1 MKFLIVV
8 GVNWDIENYYF
19 EMSVNLENGIGSLL
33 EVYGVVFVCLNIYVL
48 LEIDELSEIR
58 GLILCFFVDGIKN
71 DVFFM
76 FVLLDII
83 DVCLRNI
90 S

>member
-58 GLILCFFVDGIKN
+58 GLILCFFDGIKN
-71 DVFFM
+71 NVFFM
-76 FVLLDII
+76 FLLLDII

>member
-1 MKFLIVV
+1 M
-8 GVNWDIENYYF
+8 
-19 EMSVNLENGIGSLL
+19 
-33 EVYGVVFVCLNIYVL
+33 CLNIYVL